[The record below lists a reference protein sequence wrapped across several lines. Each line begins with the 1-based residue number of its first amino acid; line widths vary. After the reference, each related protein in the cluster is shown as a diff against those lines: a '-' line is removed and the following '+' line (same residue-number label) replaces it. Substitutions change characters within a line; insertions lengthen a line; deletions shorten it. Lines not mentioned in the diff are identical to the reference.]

1 MTGTS
6 FRLGAIAATLA
17 IATTLS
23 SLSGCAAIV
32 VGGAVVGGTL
42 MATDRRSSGTQVDDQ
57 TIELKAGSR
66 IKEAIGDRG
75 HINVTSYNRIALIT
89 GEVPTEADKV
99 AVEQAIARIDNVR
112 STVNELMVGFS
123 SSLTARSNDAL
134 VSTKVK
140 ATLVD
145 AGDITAN
152 AFKIVTER
160 NVVYLMGRVT
170 DTEASRAVDLTSR
183 ISGVQKVVRVFE
195 IVTPAELATLQPLGA
210 PTNTAKPA
218 SNKP

>member
-6 FRLGAIAATLA
+6 FRLGFIATTLA
-17 IATTLS
+17 IAST
-23 SLSGCAAIV
+23 LSGCAAIV

-75 HINVTSYNRIALIT
+75 HINLTSYNRIALIT

-112 STVNELMVGFS
+112 STVNELQVGFS
-123 SSLTARSNDAL
+123 SSLTARSNDTL

-145 AGDITAN
+145 AGDLSAS

-170 DTEASRAVDLTSR
+170 EAEANRAVDLTSR

-195 IVTPAELATLQPLGA
+195 IVSPTELATLQPLGA

>member
-145 AGDITAN
+145 AGDITAS

-160 NVVYLMGRVT
+160 NIVYLMGRVT
-170 DTEASRAVDLTSR
+170 DAEANRAVDLTSR